1 MRGRLLDWYLA
12 HRRDL
17 PWRNTRDPFAIW
29 ISESMLQQTRVD
41 TVIPYYERFL
51 ERFPDVQTL
60 ADSDLEEVYGLWTG
74 LGYYSRARNLHSAA
88 QMVVEDYGGRL
99 PSHAEDL
106 RRLKG
111 VGRYTAGALA
121 SIAFDREEPLVDGN
135 VVRVLTRWL
144 GWRADVSKK
153 QVVDQL
159 WEVAGRLVQGPRPGD
174 LNQALMEL
182 GATLCTPR
190 GPRCGDCPL
199 KRSCRGRQQGDPESI
214 PSKPRKQRVVPMRGV
229 AAWIERKGRVL
240 AVRRTEG
247 GLLGGMWELPG
258 GTIRSDEDSKKG
270 LRRCLRETLALEV
283 GELEARGQVE
293 HLFSHRKLKLDVYRA
308 HEALGRVRRSGLA
321 EHRWVAPSSMEKLPH
336 GGPTRKALV
345 LLGQAAEG
353 SPRMRIRSQR
363 NH

>member
-1 MRGRLLDWYLA
+1 
-12 HRRDL
+12 
-17 PWRNTRDPFAIW
+17 
-29 ISESMLQQTRVD
+29 MLQQTRVD

-88 QMVVEDYGGRL
+88 KMVVEDYGGRL
-99 PSHAEDL
+99 PDLTEDL

-159 WEVAGRLVQGPRPGD
+159 WEVAGRLVRGPSPGD

-182 GATLCTPR
+182 GAMVCTPR
-190 GPRCGDCPL
+190 GPLCLDCPL
-199 KRSCRGRQQGDPESI
+199 KRSCQGRQQGDPESI
-214 PSKPRKQRVVPMRGV
+214 PTKPKKQRVVPMKGV

-240 AVRRTEG
+240 AVRRLEG

-258 GTIRSDEDSKKG
+258 GTLQPKEDSKTG
-270 LRRCLRETLALEV
+270 LRRCLAETLALEV
-283 GELEARGQVE
+283 GKLEVCGQIE

-308 HEALGRVRRSGLA
+308 HEVLGRVRRSGLA
-321 EHRWVAPSSMEKLPH
+321 EHRWLAPSSIENLPH
-336 GGPTRKALV
+336 GGPTQKALV
-345 LLGQAAEG
+345 LLGQAVAE
-353 SPRMRIRSQR
+353 SPRMRIRAETNKPLR
-363 NH
+363 AVANE